1 MASIAV
7 LLTWYKIF
15 YWMKLFNTPAFFIDL
30 LSETMADQKFR
41 AFCIMMIVMILMFTN
56 VFYIMNQERGGE
68 FKYSEDSYDFNEELY
83 TKDLPGDLGFI
94 NSMIYMYKLTLG
106 DFTTKTY

>member
-1 MASIAV
+1 
-7 LLTWYKIF
+7 
-15 YWMKLFNTPAFFIDL
+15 
-30 LSETMADQKFR
+30 
-41 AFCIMMIVMILMFTN
+41 MMIVMILMFTN